1 MKKYS
6 LLIVLSC
13 LTVLSFAQDKQI
25 EFVGEKFLVRTKSY
39 PQKDCRTDLNGDF
52 CAVVEVELHLDN
64 VTFTSDYMVGNAEY
78 DENAG
83 IYRLFVVPSKVTS
96 TKKIIVSHKDY
107 HSISIPINKD
117 INGNKLS
124 PKEVYFIKLKAPD
137 LDPNKN
143 KEILVVNT
151 NVEGFYLTIKNEN
164 GRTEFSGFV
173 AENKYDNKLTRDGK
187 YHLIISKDGYITDER
202 DIVMSETQN
211 INVQLNATK
220 GKLIIEKEDDAE
232 VYINGKR
239 MGKSSS
245 YSLEPGTYS
254 VYTKL
259 AGYISEEQNVNLTR
273 YGTRISIKLGGSLT
287 ITEPKNAQIDI
298 QCASSVDCLKPSTYR
313 YQTNTTIQ
321 KLLGK
326 YTVTI
331 QKDDYETKVETINI
345 LPSSSVSKSFHLS
358 PLKHRYAYFGFLG
371 SMNLTE
377 PTNVYSPIGISF
389 GIMRKAGWYMNL
401 KTSLHFWEKSI
412 YQIENKIDASKAEN
426 SKLRSKVGTSS
437 YDVTTGLLVNLT
449 PKQSLYWYVGGGY
462 GGYEFNSDVFS
473 YNISH
478 GGNVETGLLCR
489 IGRKK
494 HCSFLMSVGYNLFI
508 NNSHQLHNIQCLIGI
523 AFDRGVRK

>member
-25 EFVGEKFLVRTKSY
+25 EFVGEKFLIRTKSY
-39 PQKDCRTDLNGDF
+39 PQNDCRTDLNGDY

-78 DENAG
+78 HENAG

-96 TKKIIVSHKDY
+96 SKKIEVAHKDY
-107 HSISIPINKD
+107 LSLSIPINRD
-117 INGNKLS
+117 VRGEKLV
-124 PKEVYFIKLKAPD
+124 PKEVYRIKLNAPET
-137 LDPNKN
+137 DPNKN
-143 KEILVVNT
+143 KEILVINT
-151 NVEGFYLTIKNEN
+151 NVDGCQLTIREEN
-164 GRTEFSGFV
+164 GITEVKHIKGTEYS
-173 AENKYDNKLTRDGK
+173 DKLTRNGR
-187 YHLIISKDGYITDER
+187 YYITVSKDGYITEKR
-202 DIVMSETQN
+202 DVRMTGTQN
-211 INVQLNATK
+211 LNIQLKSVKGTLTITK
-220 GKLIIEKEDDAE
+220 EIDAE
-232 VYINGKR
+232 VYINDKY
-239 MGKSSS
+239 MGTDNA
-245 YSLEPGTYS
+245 YSLEPGQYS
-254 VYTKL
+254 IYTKL
-259 AGYISEEQNVNLTR
+259 AGYKSETLTIHLTR
-273 YGTRISIKLGGSLT
+273 SGKNVTIKLSGNLT
-287 ITEPKNAQIDI
+287 ITEPKNAQINI
-298 QCASSVDCLKPSTYR
+298 RCVASDCLEPSTYR
-313 YQTNTTIQ
+313 YQTGTLIPN
-321 KLLGK
+321 LLGK
-326 YTVTI
+326 YTITV
-331 QKDDYETKVETINI
+331 QKDDYEDKVESIDI
-345 LPSSSVSKSFHLS
+345 LPQNSVSKSIHLS

-377 PTNVYSPIGISF
+377 PTNVNSPIGISF
-389 GIMRKAGWYMNL
+389 GVMRKAGWYMNF
-401 KTSLHFWEKSI
+401 KTSLHFWGKSI